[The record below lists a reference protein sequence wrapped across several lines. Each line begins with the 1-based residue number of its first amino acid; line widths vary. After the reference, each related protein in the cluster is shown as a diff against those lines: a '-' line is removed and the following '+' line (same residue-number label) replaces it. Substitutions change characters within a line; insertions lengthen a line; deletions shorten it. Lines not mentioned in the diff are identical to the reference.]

1 MSGFTL
7 ICAWC
12 RTVISEGAPE
22 ISHGICQPC
31 ADKLRAEAGLPRKP
45 KWREL
50 FPIPV
55 SNRTK
60 MVLAYSRING
70 AEVRLVDRPIALPTN
85 LDRKACHG

>member
-1 MSGFTL
+1 MAEFTL
-7 ICAWC
+7 VCAWC
-12 RTVISEGAPE
+12 QRTIRGGGSEV
-22 ISHGICQPC
+22 SHGICPDC
-31 ADKLRAEAGLPRKP
+31 ADKIRAEAGLPRKP

-70 AEVRLVDRPIALPTN
+70 VEIRLVDR
-85 LDRKACHG
+85 RVE